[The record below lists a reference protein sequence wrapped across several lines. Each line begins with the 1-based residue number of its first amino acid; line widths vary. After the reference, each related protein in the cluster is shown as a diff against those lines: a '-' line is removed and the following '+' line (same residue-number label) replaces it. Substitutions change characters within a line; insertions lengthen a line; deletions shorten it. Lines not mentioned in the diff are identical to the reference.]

1 MLSVIEI
8 CFIFFISFIDYQ
20 LFLFIFKSLGILL
33 LKVKPNWQ
41 TQVAQGIIKKDLSTT
56 M

>member
-8 CFIFFISFIDYQ
+8 YFIFLSFIDYK
-20 LFLFIFKSLGILL
+20 LILFIFKSLGMLL